1 MNSPSNISVKA
12 ASNTLSETDMS
23 ARLNPPAKI
32 REFGAVN
39 WMGLW
44 TLYKKE
50 VRRFA
55 KIMPQTLLAPMTSNL
70 LYMIIFVFAF
80 SANRTGAAAGAAG
93 AGMDDFVAFLAPGL
107 IMLGILNNASA
118 NSSSSILQ
126 GKMMGA
132 INDVLMP
139 PLSSTEIALGYIGG
153 AMTRGI
159 AVGLFTGVGL
169 AIFVPILNLSESAPL
184 IITHPWAIIF
194 YGLAASLIMG
204 MFGVLVGLWAQKFDQ
219 MAVVNNFI
227 IMPLSFLSGTFY
239 KISVLPQ
246 TFQNISFANPMF
258 YMIDGFRY
266 GFTGEH
272 EGNLMIGAVFL
283 LSLIII
289 LFTAVLMVL
298 KSGWRL
304 KA

>member
-1 MNSPSNISVKA
+1 MSSQNPISASISAPASKGPDSAPSRRN
-12 ASNTLSETDMS
+12 
-23 ARLNPPAKI
+23 
-32 REFGAVN
+32 FGAVN

-50 VRRFA
+50 VHRFW
-55 KIMPQTLLAPMTSNL
+55 KILPQTLLAPMVSNL
-70 LYMIIFVFAF
+70 LYMIVFVFAF
-80 SANRTGAAAGAAG
+80 SANRTNGTG
-93 AGMDDFVAFLAPGL
+93 DFVAFLAPGL

-118 NSSSSILQ
+118 NSSSSIMQ
-126 GKMMGA
+126 GKMMGS

-153 AMTRGI
+153 AVTRGI
-159 AVGLFTGVGL
+159 MVGLFTGVGL
-169 AIFVPILNLSESAPL
+169 AVFVPLFNLSGTAPL
-184 IITHPWAIIF
+184 PIKHIWAILYF
-194 YGLAASLIMG
+194 GLSASALMA
-204 MFGVLVGLWAQKFDQ
+204 MFGVMVGLWAEKFDQ

-239 KISVLPQ
+239 KISVLPEL
-246 TFQNISFANPMF
+246 FQKLSLANPMF

-272 EGNLMIGAVFL
+272 EGDLMTGVIMIAVINF
-283 LSLIII
+283 I
-289 LFTAVLMVL
+289 LFLACLKIL

-304 KA
+304 KS